1 MNNKTKRLLISW
13 IVQVMYML
21 CARAE
26 IFSKAERDELSQK
39 TADLQEA
46 IKNDGNQIR
55 QIVKK

>member
-26 IFSKAERDELSQK
+26 IFSKAERDELAQK
-39 TADLQEA
+39 TADLNKA
-46 IKNDGNQIR
+46 IMEDQNPFSPD
-55 QIVKK
+55 